1 MHRIYSNGTEPLY
14 VIRVTNHIGIPDD
27 EMEAT
32 YNQIRNNDLHPFFGK
47 WVNAHNIEFT
57 DISHPINHGID
68 ELCEPI
74 SMIDMIIRK

>member
-1 MHRIYSNGTEPLY
+1 MG
-14 VIRVTNHIGIPDD
+14 VTNHIGMPDD

-68 ELCEPI
+68 EFNIAKLKKNYSQEFVLKI
-74 SMIDMIIRK
+74 NNDGRITYV